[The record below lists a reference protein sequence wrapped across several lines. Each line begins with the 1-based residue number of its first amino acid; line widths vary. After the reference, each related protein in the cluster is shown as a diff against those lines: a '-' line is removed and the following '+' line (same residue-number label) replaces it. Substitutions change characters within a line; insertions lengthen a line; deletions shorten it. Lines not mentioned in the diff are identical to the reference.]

1 MIIFLY
7 NRYGDFMEI
16 IKINPQGYCKGV
28 IEAINIIKNT
38 SPSNTY
44 ILGQIIHNKSIN
56 DSLEK
61 MGFKII
67 EGDTRLNMLDNIN
80 EGTVVFTA
88 HGVSPKVYEKAK
100 SKGLKIIDATC
111 KKVIEIHQKIE
122 SKIKDMDIIYIG
134 KKNHPETEGVLGISN
149 QIILFDD
156 INNPPTL
163 DINKKYFVTNQ
174 TTLSLYKIGEFYDY
188 LKNYTV
194 EIDNS
199 ICMATTIRQKAV
211 LNAPDC
217 DLFIVVG
224 DYFSSNTNELYN
236 IAKRRFNTIKIES
249 IHDLNISILKGV
261 NKICITSG
269 ASTPKKIVDQV
280 IDYLKNFDYN
290 NPIPFP
296 KKIESLV

>member
-1 MIIFLY
+1 
-7 NRYGDFMEI
+7 MEI
-16 IKINPQGYCKGV
+16 IKINPQGYCNGV

-38 SPSNTY
+38 NPSNTY

-56 DSLEK
+56 ETLEK
-61 MGFKII
+61 MGFRIV
-67 EGDTRLNMLDNIN
+67 EGKSRLDMLDSIN

-111 KKVIEIHQKIE
+111 KKVIDVHKKIQ

-134 KKNHPETEGVLGISN
+134 KRNHPETEGVLGIDDK
-149 QIILFDD
+149 IILFDD
-156 INNPPTL
+156 IKNPPIL
-163 DINKKYFVTNQ
+163 DKNKKYFVTNQ
-174 TTLSLYKIGEFYDY
+174 TTLSLYKIEEFYDY
-188 LKNYTV
+188 LKNYNV

-236 IAKRRFNTIKIES
+236 IAKRKFNSIKIETL
-249 IHDLNISILKGV
+249 HDLDISILKDV
-261 NKICITSG
+261 FKICITSG

-280 IDYLKNFDYN
+280 IDYLKDFDYN
-290 NPIPFP
+290 SHRQFP
-296 KKIESLV
+296 NKIEDLVWGKKWKKLLTI

>member
-1 MIIFLY
+1 
-7 NRYGDFMEI
+7 MEI

-38 SPSNTY
+38 NPSNTY

-56 DSLEK
+56 ETLEK
-61 MGFKII
+61 MGFKIV
-67 EGDTRLNMLDNIN
+67 EGKSRLDMLDSIN

-111 KKVIEIHQKIE
+111 KKVIDVHKKIQ

-134 KKNHPETEGVLGISN
+134 KRNHPETEGVLGIDDK
-149 QIILFDD
+149 IILFDD
-156 INNPPTL
+156 IKNPPIL
-163 DINKKYFVTNQ
+163 DKNKKYFVTNQ
-174 TTLSLYKIGEFYDY
+174 TTLSLYKIEEFYDY
-188 LKNYTV
+188 LKNYNV

-236 IAKRRFNTIKIES
+236 IAKRKFNSIKIETL
-249 IHDLNISILKGV
+249 HDLDISILKDV
-261 NKICITSG
+261 FKICITSG

-280 IDYLKNFDYN
+280 IDYLKDFDYN
-290 NPIPFP
+290 SPRPFP
-296 KKIESLV
+296 NKIEDLV

>member
-1 MIIFLY
+1 
-7 NRYGDFMEI
+7 MEI

-38 SPSNTY
+38 NPSSTY

-56 DSLEK
+56 ETLEK
-61 MGFKII
+61 MGFRIV
-67 EGDTRLNMLDNIN
+67 EGKSRLDMLDSIN

-111 KKVIEIHQKIE
+111 KKVIDVHKKIQ

-134 KKNHPETEGVLGISN
+134 KRNHPETEGVLGIDDK
-149 QIILFDD
+149 IILFDD
-156 INNPPTL
+156 IKNPPIL
-163 DINKKYFVTNQ
+163 DKNKKYFVTNQ
-174 TTLSLYKIGEFYDY
+174 TTLSLYKIEEFYDY
-188 LKNYTV
+188 LKNYNV

-236 IAKRRFNTIKIES
+236 IAKRKFNSIKIETL
-249 IHDLNISILKGV
+249 HDLDISILKDV
-261 NKICITSG
+261 FKICITSG

-280 IDYLKNFDYN
+280 IDYLKDFDYN
-290 NPIPFP
+290 SPRPFP
-296 KKIESLV
+296 NKIEDLVWGKKWKKLLTI

>member
-1 MIIFLY
+1 
-7 NRYGDFMEI
+7 MEI
-16 IKINPQGYCKGV
+16 IKINPQGYCNGV

-38 SPSNTY
+38 NPSNTY

-56 DSLEK
+56 ETLEK
-61 MGFKII
+61 MGFRIV
-67 EGDTRLNMLDNIN
+67 EGKSRLDMLDSIN

-111 KKVIEIHQKIE
+111 KKVIDVHKKIQ

-134 KKNHPETEGVLGISN
+134 KRNHPETEGVLGIDDK
-149 QIILFDD
+149 IILFDD
-156 INNPPTL
+156 IKNPPIL
-163 DINKKYFVTNQ
+163 DKNKKYFVTNQ
-174 TTLSLYKIGEFYDY
+174 TTLSLYKIEEFYDY
-188 LKNYTV
+188 LKNYNV

-236 IAKRRFNTIKIES
+236 IAKRKFNSIKIETL
-249 IHDLNISILKGV
+249 HDLDISILKDV
-261 NKICITSG
+261 FKICITSG

-280 IDYLKNFDYN
+280 IDYLKDFDYN
-290 NPIPFP
+290 SHRQFP
-296 KKIESLV
+296 NKIEDLV